1 MQTNKDFQQHQ
12 GLLNGIGQVYFTP
25 TIITSVLFLI
35 AISVESLSVLA
46 LTLFGAVSS
55 YVFSCYTREPI
66 DNINNGMYA
75 LNGAL
80 VALFIGNILGITPV
94 LVMVTFLGA
103 LFTVPIATVVF
114 GFKKYLGY
122 TSAFV
127 ITSWVIYV
135 AQWSLDLSVFSP
147 SADEQAPHNNIAT
160 NLEAHLPPFIVIML
174 KGVSQVSFINN
185 AWTGLIILVAI
196 MLNNIR
202 HAIWIVLA
210 VAISTLFSEV
220 IGANDQLI
228 TQGLYGYN
236 AVLATLA
243 LVLYPRVS
251 WFLVILG
258 GMLSCLI
265 TLIFHTFNLLPLT
278 APFIIST
285 WAMVYLSS
293 KQHT

>member
-12 GLLNGIGQVYFTP
+12 GLLNGIGQIYFTP

-35 AISVESLSVLA
+35 AISVESFSLSA
-46 LTLFGAVSS
+46 LTLFGAASS
-55 YVFSCYTREPI
+55 YVFACYTRKPI
-66 DNINNGMYA
+66 DNIYNGMYA

-80 VALFIGNILGITPV
+80 VALFIGNMLEITPV

-127 ITSWVIYV
+127 ITSWWIYV
-135 AQWSLDLSVFSP
+135 AQWSLDITVFSP
-147 SADEQAPHNNIAT
+147 SAVEQAPHTHIAT
-160 NLEAHLPPFIVIML
+160 NLEAHLPPFIVTML

-185 AWTGLIILVAI
+185 TWTGLIILVAI
-196 MLNNIR
+196 MLNNIQ
-202 HAIWIVLA
+202 HALWVVLA
-210 VAISTLFSEV
+210 VAVSTLFSEV
-220 IGANDQLI
+220 IGADDELI
-228 TQGLYGYN
+228 AQGLYGYN

-251 WFLVILG
+251 WVWVILG
-258 GMLSCLI
+258 GVFSCLF
-265 TLIFHTFNLLPLT
+265 TLIFYTLSLLPLT
-278 APFIIST
+278 APFILST

-293 KQHT
+293 KRHT